1 MDSESESSLES
12 HLHPVVSCVRHKDVS
27 GLVVD
32 VQPLGTAELSRS
44 PALSTYRP
52 QKRHLR
58 IAVYDQGVGP
68 FI

>member
-1 MDSESESSLES
+1 MALPTSESSS
-12 HLHPVVSCVRHKDVS
+12 HLHPVVSRVRHKDVS